1 MSIFTRNLLNN
12 YKIAIPI
19 IAGIG
24 SAYYLSTMS
33 NSTIIKNESPKAFTG
48 NGEWIDLKLKSSKDL
63 SSNTKEFIF
72 ELPSKD
78 QISGLITASCLL
90 TKFVTPKGSN
100 VIRPYTPISD
110 VNDKGEL
117 QLLIKKYDG
126 GKMSSHIFELKE
138 NDTLSF
144 KGPILKWKW
153 EENQFKEITLIGGGT
168 GITPLYQ
175 LIHEILK
182 NPNDKTKINLLYGS
196 TSPDDILLK
205 SELDSLSKSH
215 PKQFTID
222 YFVDK
227 SNESQKFDGKIGYIT
242 ETDLKH
248 RLSGPSDDT
257 HVYICGPPPLYKAI
271 SGSKVSPSDQGEVTG
286 ILANLGYTKDHV
298 FKF

>member
-1 MSIFTRNLLNN
+1 MSIFSRNLLTN

-19 IAGIG
+19 VAGIG

-33 NSTIIKNESPKAFTG
+33 TSTIKNDPAPKAFTG
-48 NGEWIDLKLKSSKDL
+48 DDQWIDLKLKSAKSL

-72 ELPSKD
+72 DLPSKD
-78 QISGLITASCLL
+78 QVSGLIVASCLL

-110 VNDKGEL
+110 VNDKGEI
-117 QLLIKKYDG
+117 QFVIKRYPD
-126 GKMSSHIFELKE
+126 GKMSNHIFDLKE

-153 EENQFKEITLIGGGT
+153 EENQFREITLIGGGT

-175 LIHEILK
+175 LIHKILT
-182 NPNDKTKINLLYGS
+182 NPNDNTRISLIYGS
-196 TSPDDILLK
+196 TSPEDILLK
-205 SELDSLSKSH
+205 GELDSLAQTH
-215 PKQFTID
+215 PQQFSID

-227 SNESQKFDGKIGYIT
+227 APTGTEFNGKVGYIT
-242 ETDLKH
+242 EEDLKKS
-248 RLSGPSDDT
+248 LFGPSNDS
-257 HVYICGPPPLYKAI
+257 HVFVCGPPPLYKAI
-271 SGSKVSPSDQGEVTG
+271 SGNKVSPSDQGEVTG
-286 ILANLGYTKDHV
+286 ILANLGYTKEHV

>member
-1 MSIFTRNLLNN
+1 MSIFSRNLLTN

-19 IAGIG
+19 VAGIG

-33 NSTIIKNESPKAFTG
+33 TSTIKNDPAPKAFTG
-48 NGEWIDLKLKSSKDL
+48 DDKWIDLKLKSAKSL

-72 ELPSKD
+72 DLPSKD
-78 QISGLITASCLL
+78 QVSGLIVASCLL

-110 VNDKGEL
+110 VNDKGEI
-117 QLLIKKYDG
+117 QFVIKRYPD
-126 GKMSSHIFELKE
+126 GKMSNHIFDLKE

-153 EENQFKEITLIGGGT
+153 EENQFREITLIGGGT

-175 LIHEILK
+175 LIHKILT
-182 NPNDKTKINLLYGS
+182 NPNDNTRISLIYGS
-196 TSPDDILLK
+196 TSPEDILLK
-205 SELDSLSKSH
+205 GELDSLAQTH
-215 PKQFTID
+215 PQQFSID

-227 SNESQKFDGKIGYIT
+227 APTGTEFNGKVGYIT
-242 ETDLKH
+242 EEDLKKS
-248 RLSGPSDDT
+248 LFGPSKDS
-257 HVYICGPPPLYKAI
+257 HVFVCGPPPLYKAI
-271 SGSKVSPSDQGEVTG
+271 SGNKVSPSDQGEVTG
-286 ILANLGYTKDHV
+286 ILANLGYTKEHV